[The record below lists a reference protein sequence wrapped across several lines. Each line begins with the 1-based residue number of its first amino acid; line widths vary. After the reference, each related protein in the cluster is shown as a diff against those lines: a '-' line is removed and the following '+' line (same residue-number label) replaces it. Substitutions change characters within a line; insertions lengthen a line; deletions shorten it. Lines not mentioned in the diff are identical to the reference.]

1 MLAPDNN
8 GVLVLAGGLDV
19 VKTVTYL
26 KGSKIKLCL
35 VLLQVPKCFG
45 LVRIF
50 CARTKIYLQI
60 VAVTNILCYKKKMI
74 CIQ

>member
-1 MLAPDNN
+1 MLAPVNN

-26 KGSKIKLCL
+26 KGSKINLFL

-45 LVRIF
+45 LVQMFYARKKIF
-50 CARTKIYLQI
+50 TYCGSHKHFVLD
-60 VAVTNILCYKKKMI
+60 KKMI